1 VHRDSRSQHEKNHER
16 NEGLY
21 GRRIEM
27 DRSWTVYHVF
37 TGVPADIGQGL
48 MTGLSRADATDKMM
62 SLNRRS
68 VSGSRMRAASS
79 PCTSMQGIQQS

>member
-1 VHRDSRSQHEKNHER
+1 MSTDSHSQHVKNQER
-16 NEGLY
+16 DETLY

-27 DRSWTVYHVF
+27 DRSWTVYNVF
-37 TGVPADIGQGL
+37 SGVPADIGQGL

-68 VSGSRMRAASS
+68 VSRGRVRAAYS
-79 PCTSMQGIQQS
+79 PCTSVQGKQRS